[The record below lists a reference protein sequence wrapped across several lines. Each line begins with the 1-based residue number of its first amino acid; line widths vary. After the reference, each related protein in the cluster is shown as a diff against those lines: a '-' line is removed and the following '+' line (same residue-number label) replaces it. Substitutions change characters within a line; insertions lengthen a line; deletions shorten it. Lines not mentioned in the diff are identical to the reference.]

1 MRAAVSGLPSPHPI
15 GEQLPAVY
23 AEDRFVQGFT
33 GALDEVLAPVLS
45 TLDNFTGYL
54 DPRLAPDDF
63 VGWLAHWVAL
73 RVDESWSPAQLR
85 QLVTQSVEL
94 HRWRGTR
101 RGLAEHVRLLTGG
114 AVEVTDSGGVVASQ
128 QPGAPLPDPG
138 PPWVRVRVRVPDPG
152 RVDVRR
158 LTATVVDAVPAHV
171 RVTVEVLE
179 G

>member
-1 MRAAVSGLPSPHPI
+1 MRAAVPGLRSPHPI

-45 TLDNFTGYL
+45 TLDNFAGYL
-54 DPRLAPDDF
+54 DPAVAPEDF

-85 QLVTQSVEL
+85 QLVTRSVEL
-94 HRWRGTR
+94 HRWRGTQ
-101 RGLAEHVRLLTGG
+101 RGLAEHVQLLTGG
-114 AVEVTDSGGVVASQ
+114 AVEVTDSGGVAASP

-138 PPWVRVRVRVPDPG
+138 PAWVKVRVRVPDPAQ
-152 RVDVRR
+152 VDQRR
-158 LTATVVDAVPAHV
+158 LTATVMDSVPAHV
-171 RVTVEVLE
+171 RVTVEVVE

>member
-1 MRAAVSGLPSPHPI
+1 MRAGIPGLPSPHPI

-23 AEDRFVQGFT
+23 AEDRFVQSFT

-45 TLDNFTGYL
+45 TLDNFAGYL
-54 DPRLAPDDF
+54 DPRLAPEDF
-63 VGWLAHWVAL
+63 VGRLAHWVAL
-73 RVDESWSPAQLR
+73 GVDESWSPAQLR
-85 QLVTQSVEL
+85 QLVTSSVEL
-94 HRWRGTR
+94 HRWRGTQ
-101 RGLAEHVRLLTGG
+101 RGLAEYVRLLTGG
-114 AVEVTDSGGVVASQ
+114 AVEVTDSGGVVESP

-138 PPWVRVRVRVPDPG
+138 PPWVQVRVRVPDPA

-171 RVTVEVLE
+171 RVAVEVLE

>member
-1 MRAAVSGLPSPHPI
+1 MRTGIPGLPSAHPI

-33 GALDEVLAPVLS
+33 GALDEVLAPILS
-45 TLDNFTGYL
+45 TLDNFAGYL
-54 DPRLAPDDF
+54 DPGVAPEDF

-85 QLVTQSVEL
+85 QLVTRSVEL

-101 RGLAEHVRLLTGG
+101 RGLAEHVGLLTGG
-114 AVEVTDSGGVVASQ
+114 AVEVTDSGGVVGSPR
-128 QPGAPLPDPG
+128 PGAPLPDPG
-138 PPWVRVRVRVPDPG
+138 PAWVQVLVRVPDPE
-152 RVDVRR
+152 RVDRRR
-158 LTATVVDAVPAHV
+158 LTAAVVEAVPAHV
-171 RVTVEVLE
+171 RVAVEVVK

>member
-1 MRAAVSGLPSPHPI
+1 MRAAVPGLPSPHPI

-23 AEDRFVQGFT
+23 AEDPFVQGFT

-45 TLDNFTGYL
+45 TLDNFSGYL
-54 DPRLAPDDF
+54 DPGLAPEDF

-85 QLVTQSVEL
+85 QLVTRSVEL
-94 HRWRGTR
+94 HRWRGTQ

-114 AVEVTDSGGVVASQ
+114 AVEVTDSGGVVAAQ

-138 PPWVRVRVRVPDPG
+138 PAWVQVRVRVPEPG
-152 RVDVRR
+152 RIDEGR
-158 LTATVVDAVPAHV
+158 LRATVVDAVPAHV
-171 RVTVEVLE
+171 RVSVEVLE